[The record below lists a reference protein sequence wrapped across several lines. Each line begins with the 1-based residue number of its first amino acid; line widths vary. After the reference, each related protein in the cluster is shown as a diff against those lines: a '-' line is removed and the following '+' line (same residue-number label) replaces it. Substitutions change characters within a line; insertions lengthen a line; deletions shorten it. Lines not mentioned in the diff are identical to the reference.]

1 MGVPYVDTYY
11 HKILLGRC
19 SRYLSFDDGKS
30 YLESVS
36 IKLEGVVEDV
46 VYYNQSNG
54 YNVLLLSTSTDDV
67 TVVGDLGRVEVGETL
82 IVEGEY
88 TTHAKFGV
96 QFKATYCERKL
107 PTDKFNI
114 ERYISNIKG
123 VGDVTAKRI
132 VDTFGEDTFRIL
144 QEEPERL
151 IGIKGITRKKA
162 KSISDGLKN
171 IFAIKNVS
179 AYFSHFGISNAVSML
194 VFKLWGSMALQKVM
208 DNPYILCREDI
219 GVSFEKA
226 EAVAKDCKLEPTSPK
241 RIVAGGNYILSL
253 ANFDGNT
260 CMPINEFLN
269 RLSEKLSLT
278 KSEVQ
283 KVILNAIDSNLFVLY
298 SSNDGKEYIYTTEY
312 YSAQK
317 YIAEKLVRMV
327 RLNPNHNMD
336 FTSIIEKKEAQ
347 DDIHYNA
354 MQRKAINLAL
364 NDNVMVLTGG
374 PGTGKT
380 TTLNGIIS
388 IFKDRGLKVKVT
400 APTGR
405 ASKRISDITGYEATT
420 IHRLLEVAF
429 DEYGSTYFVHDD
441 DNPLKCDV
449 VVVDEVSMVDT
460 VLFKSLL
467 MAISLSCKLIL
478 VGDSNQLPS
487 VSAGNV
493 LKDIIDSNIVDV
505 VELTEIFRQ
514 AQESDIVMNAHN
526 ILNGRYPTILKK
538 DKDFFFFQRL
548 NYSVA
553 QSTVIDLWKNR
564 LPKAYNY
571 SPIEDIQVLSPS
583 RKGALGVIN
592 LNKAMQEVV
601 NPHLNGDREVKNSI
615 YTFRVGDKVMQIKN
629 NYDIRWTKDGRSG
642 LGIYNGDMGIIE
654 KITSDG
660 LTIDFDGRIVQYDLD
675 TTEQLEL
682 AYAVTI
688 HKSQGSEFDVVII
701 PVLNTFKKL
710 SYRSLLYTAI
720 TRAKKL
726 LIIVGSQKE
735 LFAMVDNNRTF
746 IRYTNQKDMIIDV
759 YEQLQLEQE

>member
-1 MGVPYVDTYY
+1 M
-11 HKILLGRC
+11 K
-19 SRYLSFDDGKS
+19 
-30 YLESVS
+30 SVS

-46 VYYNQSNG
+46 VYYNESNG

-67 TVVGDLGRVEVGETL
+67 TVVGDLGHIEVGETL

-88 TTHAKFGV
+88 TTHARFGV
-96 QFKATYCERKL
+96 QFKASYCERKL

-132 VDTFGEDTFRIL
+132 VDTFGTDTFRIL

-162 KSISDGLKN
+162 KNISDGLKN

-179 AYFSHFGISNAVSML
+179 AYFSRFGISNAVSML
-194 VFKLWGSMALQKVM
+194 VFKLWGSMALQKVA

-226 EAVAKDCKLEPTSPK
+226 EVVAKDCKLEPNSPK
-241 RIVAGGNYILSL
+241 RIVAGGNYILLL
-253 ANFDGNT
+253 ANFEGNT
-260 CMPINEFLN
+260 CMPMSEFLN
-269 RLSEKLSLT
+269 RLSERLSLT
-278 KSEVQ
+278 KAEVK
-283 KVILNAIDSNLFVLY
+283 KVILNAVDSNQFVLY
-298 SSNDGKEYIYTTEY
+298 SSNVGKEYIYTTEY
-312 YSAQK
+312 YSAQR
-317 YIAEKLVRMV
+317 YIAEKLVHMV

-347 DDIHYNA
+347 DDIHYNT

-467 MAISLSCKLIL
+467 MAVSLSCKLIL

-505 VELTEIFRQ
+505 VELSQIFRQ

-564 LPKAYNY
+564 LPKAYGY

-601 NPHLNGDREVKNSI
+601 NPHLNGDREVKSSI

-660 LTIDFDGRIVQYDLD
+660 LTIDFDGRVVQYDLD
-675 TTEQLEL
+675 ATEQLEL

-759 YEQLQLEQE
+759 YKQLQLEQE